1 MPTFP
6 QSSMIGSLGDLARE
20 LGRDNEVPE
29 EFLFADALTVAGTIM
44 SGRFTLDIGL
54 DSDTRLY
61 TVTVGES
68 ADTKKSTAQRK
79 VVKFFHSLNL
89 PDWSICHGVGSAEGL
104 AKAHDECSRVSMV
117 VDELKTLLQ
126 KTHIRGSVLLP
137 MLASLYEQT
146 YYQNETQH
154 TSINLQNAR
163 LTLMANS
170 TLDTYESLWDH
181 EALAIGLVNR
191 LFLVTNNPK
200 PRVALPKTPNTV
212 AINALASRIKLQLET
227 PPPAPYTFTKAADR
241 LWSNWYA
248 NLPKSEFAKRL
259 DGLGFRL
266 MPILTATMDKLAV
279 DDEVIIAVVALLDY
293 EFNVRKELQPI
304 DADNAVAK
312 MEQKIV
318 RILDIHGPLTRRDLV
333 KYCNAHRTGE
343 WIFRTSLE
351 NMMGVKVVA
360 FDARSGHY
368 HLADQVIDLLPKAK
382 KVAIQ

>member
-6 QSSMIGSLGDLARE
+6 EAAMLGSLGDLARE
-20 LGRDNEVPE
+20 LGRGNEVPD
-29 EFLFADALTVAGTIM
+29 EFLFANALTVAGTIM
-44 SGRFTLDIGL
+44 SGRFLLDIGL
-54 DSDTRLY
+54 ESDTRLY
-61 TVTVGES
+61 TVTVGDS

-79 VVKFFHSLNL
+79 VTQFFISLNI
-89 PDWSICHGVGSAEGL
+89 PGWSMCHGVGSAEGL
-104 AKAHDECSRVSMV
+104 AKAHDDCSRVALV

-137 MLASLYEQT
+137 MLATLYEQT

-154 TSINLQNAR
+154 TSINLSDAR

-191 LFLVTNNPK
+191 LFLVTNPGK
-200 PRVALPKTPNTV
+200 PRVAWPRNPTKSTLA
-212 AINALASRIKLQLET
+212 AIANRIKLQLST
-227 PPPAPYTFTKAADR
+227 PPPEPYRITLDAQKLWAD
-241 LWSNWYA
+241 WY
-248 NLPKSEFAKRL
+248 NDLPKSEFTKRL

-266 MPILTATMDKLAV
+266 MPILTATTDKAEVDAEIVTAV
-279 DDEVIIAVVALLDY
+279 TAILDY
-293 EFNVRKELQPI
+293 ELNIRKSLQPI

-318 RILDIHGPLTRRDLV
+318 RVLDIHGPLSRRDLS

-343 WIFRTSLE
+343 WIFKTALE
-351 NMMGVKVVA
+351 NMMNVKVVA
-360 FDARSGHY
+360 FDARSGRY
-368 HLADQVIDLLPKAK
+368 HLADQAVDMLPKAVK
-382 KVAIQ
+382 QVVQ